1 LSKPTLEVL
10 ATDSKQGRTA
20 FALSCGADN
29 ETARC
34 LISGRNEL
42 ADLIIQYAKASN
54 IPIEENQTLAKML
67 ESERNQSCLSS
78 KAVQVL
84 AEVIAAL
91 YEVEQKAA

>member
-1 LSKPTLEVL
+1 MSKSAVEVS
-10 ATDSKQGRTA
+10 ATDSKHGRTA
-20 FALSCGADN
+20 FALSCGEDN
-29 ETARC
+29 ESARC

-54 IPIEENQTLAKML
+54 IPIEENQTLANML
-67 ESERNQSCLSS
+67 ETEKNQSCLSS

-91 YEVEQKAA
+91 YEIEQKAA